1 MTTYKCNGRRFPDIE
16 SAKAHAQLVFERTGS
31 IVGIEQAKTKNTY
44 LFEVTDTFGG
54 DANYSWVRRYTVHA
68 TSMSGALR
76 MVNREEGFGRLTKVT
91 EDRWDVPGCCICILG
106 SDHEGEPQGKVL
118 G

>member
-1 MTTYKCNGRRFPDIE
+1 MTVYKCGDGKRFPDID
-16 SAKAHAQLVFERTGS
+16 SAKAHAQRVFERTGS

-54 DANYSWVRRYTVHA
+54 EANYSWVRRYTVHA

-91 EDRWDVPGCCICILG
+91 EDRWDVPGCCILG